1 MRNWKLQLVAETMI
15 YLIFAICL
23 EIAIEYPCLTFH
35 HGKDAGLFSELEF
48 LILITLTSSILW
60 FRKHLLYL
68 IGMMMVSPL
77 IIIFSYLVW
86 FFIFDDGGIGFL
98 IIYIT
103 FLTILKFSYVTR
115 LEIE

>member
-15 YLIFAICL
+15 YLIFAKCL
-23 EIAIEYPCLTFH
+23 EIAIGYPCLTFH
-35 HGKDAGLFSELEF
+35 HGKDAGLYSELEF

-60 FRKHLLYL
+60 FRKHSLYL
-68 IGMMMVSPL
+68 IGMLMVSPL

-103 FLTILKFSYVTR
+103 FLTILNIFTLRKLV
-115 LEIE
+115 IH